1 MTFREIIC
9 SQTSHC
15 LSCPISIR
23 ITGKDCRNLSES
35 EIKEYV
41 NKAREEKGKKDEKC

>member
-1 MTFREIIC
+1 MNLRNVIC

-41 NKAREEKGKKDEKC
+41 NKARKEETKKWN

>member
-1 MTFREIIC
+1 MTREQIC
-9 SQTSHC
+9 TQVPHC

-41 NKAREEKGKKDEKC
+41 NKAREEEAKKWK

>member
-1 MTFREIIC
+1 MTREQIC
-9 SQTSHC
+9 SQVSHC

-41 NKAREEKGKKDEKC
+41 NKAREAEAKK